1 MTKVYKLPN
10 DYRIITDIDETTR
23 TCTISETQLDS
34 LISKLNYYAEGQ
46 DEVINKIRNGI
57 TMLLV
62 FNRQNVLKI
71 IDERNKERVTNNE
84 RMWEGRLH
92 L

>member
-10 DYRIITDIDETTR
+10 NYKIITDIDETTR

-46 DEVINKIRNGI
+46 DEVIDKIRNGI

-71 IDERNKERVTNNE
+71 IDECNKERVTNNE